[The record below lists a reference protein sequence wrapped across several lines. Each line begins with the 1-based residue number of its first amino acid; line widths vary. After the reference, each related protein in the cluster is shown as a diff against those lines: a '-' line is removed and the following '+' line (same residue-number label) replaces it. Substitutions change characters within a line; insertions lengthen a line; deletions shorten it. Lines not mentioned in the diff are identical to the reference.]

1 MKFTFPTRFAEIL
14 FALVMAVF
22 GILHFKYGNAGNGVP
37 SFIPGNPVM
46 WMYITGAGFLAF
58 SIAVILNKFK
68 KLACYLLALMFIIFV
83 LTVHINDVIHFKNL
97 SQPLKDSALAMAAI
111 IIGNNSSK

>member
-1 MKFTFPTRFAEIL
+1 MKLTFPTRFAEII

-22 GILHFKYGNAGNGVP
+22 GALHFKYGNAGNGVP
-37 SFIPGNPVM
+37 DFIPGSPAM

-58 SIAVILNKFK
+58 AIAVIINKFK
-68 KLACYLLALMFIIFV
+68 KLACYLLALMLIIFV

-97 SQPLKDSALAMAAI
+97 SQPLKDTALAMAAI
-111 IIGNNSSK
+111 IIGNNATE